1 MIQPAQKE
9 TVLGAWFR
17 QGKAPLLKELL
28 ANPIMKEALEII
40 EGHTEPN
47 DAILP
52 NLVKDHGANATTVI
66 ALIHATQAG
75 ERRVLRVLK
84 RLSQQPSNESTGNT
98 ANLQPLDYITET
110 YLEPKS

>member
-9 TVLGAWFR
+9 SVLGAWFR

-40 EGHTEPN
+40 EGHTEP
-47 DAILP
+47 DDTIIP
-52 NLVKDHGANATTVI
+52 KLVKDHGVNATTVI
-66 ALIHATQAG
+66 SLIHATQAG
-75 ERRVLRVLK
+75 ERRVLRVLE
-84 RLSQQPSNESTGNT
+84 RLSQPPPESISQMTS
-98 ANLQPLDYITET
+98 LQPFAHIDET